1 MPIRSPGPWR
11 EACKGLFDVKG
22 LAYAS
27 VRTAN
32 AGASDLDFG
41 MGDTQSELYAWT
53 AQSSAPVAIWNDE
66 RPRAA
71 WLYQLNL
78 AERLA
83 TAPSLVPRESAER
96 MQMFGFINEIAGEND
111 FGWSKRLQL
120 IHAALSTLSPQDEG
134 YAFWKTLGDKYLYTH
149 ERGAA
154 AKAKVI
160 EVLNLLAA
168 QLAARHQRGRRYLIG
183 TQFSALDIYFST
195 FYALIEPLPPAL
207 CPMASDYRPA
217 YTNQDEDIAAAVT
230 PALAAHRDFIYTE
243 HLVTPIVF

>member
-1 MPIRSPGPWR
+1 M
-11 EACKGLFDVKG
+11 
-22 LAYAS
+22 
-27 VRTAN
+27 
-32 AGASDLDFG
+32 
-41 MGDTQSELYAWT
+41 
-53 AQSSAPVAIWNDE
+53 
-66 RPRAA
+66 
-71 WLYQLNL
+71 
-78 AERLA
+78 
-83 TAPSLVPRESAER
+83 
-96 MQMFGFINEIAGEND
+96 
-111 FGWSKRLQL
+111 
-120 IHAALSTLSPQDEG
+120 
-134 YAFWKTLGDKYLYTH
+134 GDKYLYTH

-168 QLAARHQRGRRYLIG
+168 QLAAQHQRGRRYLIG
-183 TQFSALDIYFST
+183 TQLSALDIYFST